1 MDVTQYLEIFLDET
15 KEHLQSLSDQFMILE
30 QEPDNMDTINE
41 IFRSA
46 HTLKGMAGTMGYK
59 RMQTLTH
66 DMENVFSE
74 VRNNTIKVDGAM
86 VDLLFQC
93 LDALEE
99 YTENIQNTGDEGT
112 NDNEHLIKALNDY
125 LAKNSGDGA
134 PQPAK
139 EEKKEPAKEE
149 PKQEAGADPGKE
161 KWREIKLGD
170 TEHTVIAEAKKQG
183 KKCLGVTVY
192 VQESCILKAARAF
205 LVYKALEELGDMI
218 VSVPSAQDIED
229 EHFEFDFSVIILT
242 DADVETVKNAILNVS
257 EIEAAYVGEVEPVQ
271 PEEAVKP
278 AAIAEAQPKEEP
290 FTEEQKEVIRKDI
303 KAFLDS
309 MFGAMSME
317 VKADITFD
325 DEENSVNV
333 DLSGDNMG
341 VLIGKRGQT
350 LDSIQ
355 YLTSLVINK
364 NSEKYVRVKLDTENY
379 RKRRKETLES
389 LAKNIAYKVK
399 RSRRPVSLEPM
410 NPYERRIIHSALQA
424 DKFVSTRS
432 EGEEPFR
439 HVVVYLERENNNRYN
454 R

>member
-1 MDVTQYLEIFLDET
+1 MEYIEVTGKSVEEAITNACTKLGIPSDKLDYEVIDKGNSGFLGIFNSKPAKIKARE
-15 KEHLQSLSDQFMILE
+15 KQEESVVEQVKA
-30 QEPDNMDTINE
+30 QEP
-41 IFRSA
+41 
-46 HTLKGMAGTMGYK
+46 K
-59 RMQTLTH
+59 
-66 DMENVFSE
+66 NV
-74 VRNNTIKVDGAM
+74 
-86 VDLLFQC
+86 
-93 LDALEE
+93 
-99 YTENIQNTGDEGT
+99 
-112 NDNEHLIKALNDY
+112 
-125 LAKNSGDGA
+125 
-134 PQPAK
+134 
-139 EEKKEPAKEE
+139 
-149 PKQEAGADPGKE
+149 
-161 KWREIKLGD
+161 
-170 TEHTVIAEAKKQG
+170 
-183 KKCLGVTVY
+183 
-192 VQESCILKAARAF
+192 
-205 LVYKALEELGDMI
+205 
-218 VSVPSAQDIED
+218 
-229 EHFEFDFSVIILT
+229 
-242 DADVETVKNAILNVS
+242 
-257 EIEAAYVGEVEPVQ
+257 IEAAVNTEKKFEKKADNFKKAEPKK
-271 PEEAVKP
+271 EFKAESKKEYKP
-278 AAIAEAQPKEEP
+278 ADNHKNAEVKEAPKAEEKPKAEP
-290 FTEEQKEVIRKDI
+290 FTAEQKEVIKKDI
-303 KAFLDS
+303 KEFLNN
-309 MFGAMSME
+309 MFGAMNME

>member
-1 MDVTQYLEIFLDET
+1 MEYIEVTGKSVEEAITNACTKLGIPSDKLDYEVIDKGNSGFLGIFNS
-15 KEHLQSLSDQFMILE
+15 K
-30 QEPDNMDTINE
+30 P
-41 IFRSA
+41 A
-46 HTLKGMAGTMGYK
+46 K
-59 RMQTLTH
+59 
-66 DMENVFSE
+66 
-74 VRNNTIKVDGAM
+74 
-86 VDLLFQC
+86 
-93 LDALEE
+93 
-99 YTENIQNTGDEGT
+99 
-112 NDNEHLIKALNDY
+112 IKARE
-125 LAKNSGDGA
+125 K
-134 PQPAK
+134 Q
-139 EEKKEPAKEE
+139 EESVVEQVKAEE
-149 PKQEAGADPGKE
+149 PKKSIEAPVHTEKKFEKKADDFKKAEPKKE
-161 KWREIKLGD
+161 FKSESKKEFKK
-170 TEHTVIAEAKKQG
+170 EHK
-183 KKCLGVTVY
+183 
-192 VQESCILKAARAF
+192 
-205 LVYKALEELGDMI
+205 
-218 VSVPSAQDIED
+218 P
-229 EHFEFDFSVIILT
+229 
-242 DADVETVKNAILNVS
+242 ADNHKNAEVK
-257 EIEAAYVGEVEPVQ
+257 EAPKVEAQ
-271 PEEAVKP
+271 P
-278 AAIAEAQPKEEP
+278 QPKEEP

>member
-1 MDVTQYLEIFLDET
+1 MEYIEVTGKSVEEAITNACTKLGIPSDKLDYEVIDKGNSGFLGIFNSKPAKIKVREKQEEPVHVEKKFEKKTDDLKKAEPKKEFKSEPKKEFK
-15 KEHLQSLSDQFMILE
+15 KEHK
-30 QEPDNMDTINE
+30 PADNHKN
-41 IFRSA
+41 A
-46 HTLKGMAGTMGYK
+46 
-59 RMQTLTH
+59 
-66 DMENVFSE
+66 E
-74 VRNNTIKVDGAM
+74 VK
-86 VDLLFQC
+86 
-93 LDALEE
+93 E
-99 YTENIQNTGDEGT
+99 
-112 NDNEHLIKALNDY
+112 
-125 LAKNSGDGA
+125 A
-134 PQPAK
+134 PK
-139 EEKKEPAKEE
+139 
-149 PKQEAGADPGKE
+149 
-161 KWREIKLGD
+161 
-170 TEHTVIAEAKKQG
+170 AEA
-183 KKCLGVTVY
+183 
-192 VQESCILKAARAF
+192 
-205 LVYKALEELGDMI
+205 
-218 VSVPSAQDIED
+218 
-229 EHFEFDFSVIILT
+229 
-242 DADVETVKNAILNVS
+242 
-257 EIEAAYVGEVEPVQ
+257 Q
-271 PEEAVKP
+271 P
-278 AAIAEAQPKEEP
+278 QPKEEP

-317 VKADITFD
+317 VNADITFD
-325 DEENSVNV
+325 DEENTVNV
-333 DLSGDNMG
+333 DLTGDNMG

>member
-1 MDVTQYLEIFLDET
+1 MEYIEVTGKSVEEAITNACTKLGIPSDKLDYEVIDKGNSGFLGIFNS
-15 KEHLQSLSDQFMILE
+15 K
-30 QEPDNMDTINE
+30 P
-41 IFRSA
+41 A
-46 HTLKGMAGTMGYK
+46 K
-59 RMQTLTH
+59 
-66 DMENVFSE
+66 
-74 VRNNTIKVDGAM
+74 
-86 VDLLFQC
+86 
-93 LDALEE
+93 
-99 YTENIQNTGDEGT
+99 
-112 NDNEHLIKALNDY
+112 IKARE
-125 LAKNSGDGA
+125 K
-134 PQPAK
+134 Q
-139 EEKKEPAKEE
+139 EESVVEQVKAEE
-149 PKQEAGADPGKE
+149 PKKSIEATVHTEKKFEKKADNFKKAEPKKE
-161 KWREIKLGD
+161 FK
-170 TEHTVIAEAKKQG
+170 AESKK
-183 KKCLGVTVY
+183 
-192 VQESCILKAARAF
+192 E
-205 LVYKALEELGDMI
+205 YK
-218 VSVPSAQDIED
+218 P
-229 EHFEFDFSVIILT
+229 
-242 DADVETVKNAILNVS
+242 ADNHKNAEVK
-257 EIEAAYVGEVEPVQ
+257 EAPKA
-271 PEEAVKP
+271 EEKP
-278 AAIAEAQPKEEP
+278 KAEP
-290 FTEEQKEVIRKDI
+290 FTAEQKEVIKKDI
-303 KAFLDS
+303 QTFLNN
-309 MFGAMSME
+309 MFGAMNME

>member
-1 MDVTQYLEIFLDET
+1 MEYIEVTGKSVEEAITNACTKLGIPSDKLDYEVIDKGNSGFLGIFNS
-15 KEHLQSLSDQFMILE
+15 K
-30 QEPDNMDTINE
+30 P
-41 IFRSA
+41 A
-46 HTLKGMAGTMGYK
+46 K
-59 RMQTLTH
+59 
-66 DMENVFSE
+66 
-74 VRNNTIKVDGAM
+74 
-86 VDLLFQC
+86 
-93 LDALEE
+93 
-99 YTENIQNTGDEGT
+99 
-112 NDNEHLIKALNDY
+112 IKARE
-125 LAKNSGDGA
+125 K
-134 PQPAK
+134 Q
-139 EEKKEPAKEE
+139 EETVVEQVNAEE
-149 PKQEAGADPGKE
+149 PKKAIEAPVHAEKKFEKKADNFKKAEPKKE
-161 KWREIKLGD
+161 FK
-170 TEHTVIAEAKKQG
+170 AEPKKEF
-183 KKCLGVTVY
+183 KK
-192 VQESCILKAARAF
+192 E
-205 LVYKALEELGDMI
+205 YK
-218 VSVPSAQDIED
+218 P
-229 EHFEFDFSVIILT
+229 
-242 DADVETVKNAILNVS
+242 ADNHKNAEVKEVS
-257 EIEAAYVGEVEPVQ
+257 KA
-271 PEEAVKP
+271 EE
-278 AAIAEAQPKEEP
+278 QPKAEP
-290 FTEEQKEVIRKDI
+290 FTAEQKEVIKKDI
-303 KAFLDS
+303 QTFLNN

>member
-1 MDVTQYLEIFLDET
+1 MEYIEVTGKSVEEAITNACTKLGIPSDKLDYEVIDKGNSGFLGIFNS
-15 KEHLQSLSDQFMILE
+15 K
-30 QEPDNMDTINE
+30 P
-41 IFRSA
+41 A
-46 HTLKGMAGTMGYK
+46 K
-59 RMQTLTH
+59 
-66 DMENVFSE
+66 
-74 VRNNTIKVDGAM
+74 
-86 VDLLFQC
+86 
-93 LDALEE
+93 
-99 YTENIQNTGDEGT
+99 
-112 NDNEHLIKALNDY
+112 IKARE
-125 LAKNSGDGA
+125 K
-134 PQPAK
+134 Q
-139 EEKKEPAKEE
+139 EESVVEQVKAEE
-149 PKQEAGADPGKE
+149 PKKSIEAHVHTEKKFEKKADNFKKAEPKKE
-161 KWREIKLGD
+161 FK
-170 TEHTVIAEAKKQG
+170 AESKK
-183 KKCLGVTVY
+183 
-192 VQESCILKAARAF
+192 E
-205 LVYKALEELGDMI
+205 YK
-218 VSVPSAQDIED
+218 P
-229 EHFEFDFSVIILT
+229 
-242 DADVETVKNAILNVS
+242 ADNHKNAEVK
-257 EIEAAYVGEVEPVQ
+257 EAPKA
-271 PEEAVKP
+271 EEKP
-278 AAIAEAQPKEEP
+278 KAEP
-290 FTEEQKEVIRKDI
+290 FTAEQKEVIKKDI
-303 KAFLDS
+303 QTFLNN
-309 MFGAMSME
+309 MFGAMNME

-379 RKRRKETLES
+379 RKRRKDTLES

>member
-1 MDVTQYLEIFLDET
+1 MEYIEVTGKSIEEAITNACTKLGIPSDKLDYEVIDKGNSGFLGIFNS
-15 KEHLQSLSDQFMILE
+15 K
-30 QEPDNMDTINE
+30 P
-41 IFRSA
+41 A
-46 HTLKGMAGTMGYK
+46 K
-59 RMQTLTH
+59 
-66 DMENVFSE
+66 
-74 VRNNTIKVDGAM
+74 
-86 VDLLFQC
+86 
-93 LDALEE
+93 
-99 YTENIQNTGDEGT
+99 
-112 NDNEHLIKALNDY
+112 IKARE
-125 LAKNSGDGA
+125 K
-134 PQPAK
+134 Q
-139 EEKKEPAKEE
+139 EESVVEQVKAEE
-149 PKQEAGADPGKE
+149 PKKSIEAHVHTEKKFEKKADNFKKAEPKKE
-161 KWREIKLGD
+161 FK
-170 TEHTVIAEAKKQG
+170 AESKK
-183 KKCLGVTVY
+183 
-192 VQESCILKAARAF
+192 E
-205 LVYKALEELGDMI
+205 YK
-218 VSVPSAQDIED
+218 P
-229 EHFEFDFSVIILT
+229 
-242 DADVETVKNAILNVS
+242 ADNHKNAEVK
-257 EIEAAYVGEVEPVQ
+257 EAPKA
-271 PEEAVKP
+271 EEKP
-278 AAIAEAQPKEEP
+278 KAEP
-290 FTEEQKEVIRKDI
+290 FTAEQKEVIKKDI
-303 KAFLDS
+303 QTFLNN
-309 MFGAMSME
+309 MFGAMNME

>member
-1 MDVTQYLEIFLDET
+1 MEYIEVTGKSVEEAITNACTKLGIPSDKLDYEVIDKGNSGFLGIFNS
-15 KEHLQSLSDQFMILE
+15 K
-30 QEPDNMDTINE
+30 P
-41 IFRSA
+41 A
-46 HTLKGMAGTMGYK
+46 K
-59 RMQTLTH
+59 
-66 DMENVFSE
+66 
-74 VRNNTIKVDGAM
+74 
-86 VDLLFQC
+86 
-93 LDALEE
+93 
-99 YTENIQNTGDEGT
+99 
-112 NDNEHLIKALNDY
+112 IKARE
-125 LAKNSGDGA
+125 K
-134 PQPAK
+134 Q
-139 EEKKEPAKEE
+139 EETVVEQVNAEE
-149 PKQEAGADPGKE
+149 PKKAIEAPVHAEKKFEKKADNFKKAEPKKE
-161 KWREIKLGD
+161 FK
-170 TEHTVIAEAKKQG
+170 AEPKKEF
-183 KKCLGVTVY
+183 KK
-192 VQESCILKAARAF
+192 E
-205 LVYKALEELGDMI
+205 YK
-218 VSVPSAQDIED
+218 P
-229 EHFEFDFSVIILT
+229 
-242 DADVETVKNAILNVS
+242 ADNHKNA
-257 EIEAAYVGEVEPVQ
+257 EVKEVPKA
-271 PEEAVKP
+271 EE
-278 AAIAEAQPKEEP
+278 QPKAEP
-290 FTEEQKEVIRKDI
+290 FTAEQKEVIKKDI
-303 KAFLDS
+303 QTFLNN

-439 HVVVYLERENNNRYN
+439 HVVVYLDREKSGNNRYSRKN
-454 R
+454 YNDNK

>member
-1 MDVTQYLEIFLDET
+1 MEYIEVTGKSVEEAITNACTKLGIPSDKLDYEIIEKGNSGFLGIFNSRPAKIKAREKQEEPEVKSVET
-15 KEHLQSLSDQFMILE
+15 PKKSEAPVHTENKFEKKADDFKKSEPKKEYKSEPKKEFKKEHK
-30 QEPDNMDTINE
+30 PADN
-41 IFRSA
+41 
-46 HTLKGMAGTMGYK
+46 KK
-59 RMQTLTH
+59 
-66 DMENVFSE
+66 NV
-74 VRNNTIKVDGAM
+74 
-86 VDLLFQC
+86 
-93 LDALEE
+93 
-99 YTENIQNTGDEGT
+99 
-112 NDNEHLIKALNDY
+112 
-125 LAKNSGDGA
+125 
-134 PQPAK
+134 
-139 EEKKEPAKEE
+139 EPAKES
-149 PKQEAGADPGKE
+149 PK
-161 KWREIKLGD
+161 
-170 TEHTVIAEAKKQG
+170 AEA
-183 KKCLGVTVY
+183 
-192 VQESCILKAARAF
+192 
-205 LVYKALEELGDMI
+205 
-218 VSVPSAQDIED
+218 
-229 EHFEFDFSVIILT
+229 
-242 DADVETVKNAILNVS
+242 
-257 EIEAAYVGEVEPVQ
+257 Q
-271 PEEAVKP
+271 P
-278 AAIAEAQPKEEP
+278 QPKEEP

-317 VKADITFD
+317 VNADITFD
-325 DEENSVNV
+325 DEENTVNV
-333 DLSGDNMG
+333 DLTGDNMG

>member
-1 MDVTQYLEIFLDET
+1 MEYIEVTGKSVEEAITNACTKLGIPSDKLDYEVIDKGNSGFLGIFNS
-15 KEHLQSLSDQFMILE
+15 K
-30 QEPDNMDTINE
+30 P
-41 IFRSA
+41 A
-46 HTLKGMAGTMGYK
+46 K
-59 RMQTLTH
+59 
-66 DMENVFSE
+66 
-74 VRNNTIKVDGAM
+74 
-86 VDLLFQC
+86 
-93 LDALEE
+93 
-99 YTENIQNTGDEGT
+99 
-112 NDNEHLIKALNDY
+112 IKARE
-125 LAKNSGDGA
+125 K
-134 PQPAK
+134 Q
-139 EEKKEPAKEE
+139 EETVVEQVNAEE
-149 PKQEAGADPGKE
+149 PKKAIEAPVHAEKKFEKKADNFKKAEPKKE
-161 KWREIKLGD
+161 FK
-170 TEHTVIAEAKKQG
+170 AEPKKEF
-183 KKCLGVTVY
+183 KK
-192 VQESCILKAARAF
+192 E
-205 LVYKALEELGDMI
+205 YK
-218 VSVPSAQDIED
+218 P
-229 EHFEFDFSVIILT
+229 
-242 DADVETVKNAILNVS
+242 ADNHKNA
-257 EIEAAYVGEVEPVQ
+257 EVKEVPKA
-271 PEEAVKP
+271 EE
-278 AAIAEAQPKEEP
+278 QPKAEL
-290 FTEEQKEVIRKDI
+290 FTAEQKEVIKKDI
-303 KAFLDS
+303 QTFLNN

>member
-1 MDVTQYLEIFLDET
+1 MEYIEVTGKSVEEAITNACTKLGIPSDKLDYEIIEKGNSGFLGIFNSKPAKIKAREKQEEPEVKSVET
-15 KEHLQSLSDQFMILE
+15 PKKSEAHVHTENKFEKKADDFKKPEPKKEFKSEPKKEFKKEHKPSD
-30 QEPDNMDTINE
+30 N
-41 IFRSA
+41 
-46 HTLKGMAGTMGYK
+46 KK
-59 RMQTLTH
+59 
-66 DMENVFSE
+66 NV
-74 VRNNTIKVDGAM
+74 
-86 VDLLFQC
+86 
-93 LDALEE
+93 
-99 YTENIQNTGDEGT
+99 
-112 NDNEHLIKALNDY
+112 
-125 LAKNSGDGA
+125 
-134 PQPAK
+134 
-139 EEKKEPAKEE
+139 EPAKES
-149 PKQEAGADPGKE
+149 PK
-161 KWREIKLGD
+161 
-170 TEHTVIAEAKKQG
+170 AEA
-183 KKCLGVTVY
+183 
-192 VQESCILKAARAF
+192 
-205 LVYKALEELGDMI
+205 
-218 VSVPSAQDIED
+218 
-229 EHFEFDFSVIILT
+229 
-242 DADVETVKNAILNVS
+242 
-257 EIEAAYVGEVEPVQ
+257 Q
-271 PEEAVKP
+271 P
-278 AAIAEAQPKEEP
+278 QPKEEP

-317 VKADITFD
+317 VNADITFD
-325 DEENSVNV
+325 DEENTVNV
-333 DLSGDNMG
+333 DLTGDNMG

>member
-1 MDVTQYLEIFLDET
+1 MEYIEVTGKSVEEAITNVCTKLGIPSDKLDYEVIDKGNSGFLGIFNSKPAKIKAREKQEEPEVNSVET
-15 KEHLQSLSDQFMILE
+15 PKKSEAPVHAEKKFEKKADDFKKAEPKKEFKSEPKKEFKKEHK
-30 QEPDNMDTINE
+30 PADN
-41 IFRSA
+41 
-46 HTLKGMAGTMGYK
+46 H
-59 RMQTLTH
+59 
-66 DMENVFSE
+66 
-74 VRNNTIKVDGAM
+74 
-86 VDLLFQC
+86 
-93 LDALEE
+93 
-99 YTENIQNTGDEGT
+99 
-112 NDNEHLIKALNDY
+112 
-125 LAKNSGDGA
+125 
-134 PQPAK
+134 
-139 EEKKEPAKEE
+139 
-149 PKQEAGADPGKE
+149 
-161 KWREIKLGD
+161 
-170 TEHTVIAEAKKQG
+170 
-183 KKCLGVTVY
+183 
-192 VQESCILKAARAF
+192 
-205 LVYKALEELGDMI
+205 
-218 VSVPSAQDIED
+218 
-229 EHFEFDFSVIILT
+229 
-242 DADVETVKNAILNVS
+242 KNAEVK
-257 EIEAAYVGEVEPVQ
+257 EAPKVEAQ
-271 PEEAVKP
+271 P
-278 AAIAEAQPKEEP
+278 QPKEEP
-290 FTEEQKEVIRKDI
+290 FTAEQKEVIKKDI
-303 KAFLDS
+303 QTFLNN

>member
-1 MDVTQYLEIFLDET
+1 MEYIEVTGKSVEEAITNACTKLGIPSDKLDYEVIDKGNSGFLGIFNS
-15 KEHLQSLSDQFMILE
+15 K
-30 QEPDNMDTINE
+30 P
-41 IFRSA
+41 A
-46 HTLKGMAGTMGYK
+46 K
-59 RMQTLTH
+59 
-66 DMENVFSE
+66 
-74 VRNNTIKVDGAM
+74 
-86 VDLLFQC
+86 
-93 LDALEE
+93 
-99 YTENIQNTGDEGT
+99 
-112 NDNEHLIKALNDY
+112 IKARE
-125 LAKNSGDGA
+125 K
-134 PQPAK
+134 Q
-139 EEKKEPAKEE
+139 EETVVEQVNAEE
-149 PKQEAGADPGKE
+149 PKKAIEAPVHAEKKFEKKADNFKKAEPKKE
-161 KWREIKLGD
+161 FK
-170 TEHTVIAEAKKQG
+170 AEPKKEF
-183 KKCLGVTVY
+183 KK
-192 VQESCILKAARAF
+192 E
-205 LVYKALEELGDMI
+205 YK
-218 VSVPSAQDIED
+218 P
-229 EHFEFDFSVIILT
+229 
-242 DADVETVKNAILNVS
+242 ADNHKNA
-257 EIEAAYVGEVEPVQ
+257 EVKEVPKA
-271 PEEAVKP
+271 EEQSKA
-278 AAIAEAQPKEEP
+278 EP
-290 FTEEQKEVIRKDI
+290 FTAEQKEVIKKDI
-303 KAFLDS
+303 QTFLNN

-410 NPYERRIIHSALQA
+410 NPYERRIIHSALQS
-424 DKFVSTRS
+424 DRFVSTRS

>member
-1 MDVTQYLEIFLDET
+1 MEYIEVTGRSVEEAITNACTKLGIPSDKLDYEVIDKGNSGFLGIFNS
-15 KEHLQSLSDQFMILE
+15 K
-30 QEPDNMDTINE
+30 P
-41 IFRSA
+41 A
-46 HTLKGMAGTMGYK
+46 K
-59 RMQTLTH
+59 
-66 DMENVFSE
+66 
-74 VRNNTIKVDGAM
+74 
-86 VDLLFQC
+86 
-93 LDALEE
+93 
-99 YTENIQNTGDEGT
+99 
-112 NDNEHLIKALNDY
+112 IKARE
-125 LAKNSGDGA
+125 K
-134 PQPAK
+134 Q
-139 EEKKEPAKEE
+139 EESVVEQVKAEE
-149 PKQEAGADPGKE
+149 PKKSIEAHVHTEKKFEKKADNFKKAEPKKE
-161 KWREIKLGD
+161 FK
-170 TEHTVIAEAKKQG
+170 AESKK
-183 KKCLGVTVY
+183 
-192 VQESCILKAARAF
+192 E
-205 LVYKALEELGDMI
+205 YK
-218 VSVPSAQDIED
+218 P
-229 EHFEFDFSVIILT
+229 
-242 DADVETVKNAILNVS
+242 ADNHKNAEVK
-257 EIEAAYVGEVEPVQ
+257 EAPKA
-271 PEEAVKP
+271 EEKP
-278 AAIAEAQPKEEP
+278 KAEP
-290 FTEEQKEVIRKDI
+290 FTAEQKEVIKKDI
-303 KAFLDS
+303 QTFLNN
-309 MFGAMSME
+309 MFGAMNME

>member
-1 MDVTQYLEIFLDET
+1 MEYIEVTGKSVEEAITNACTKLGIPSDKLDYEVIDKGNSGFLGIFNS
-15 KEHLQSLSDQFMILE
+15 K
-30 QEPDNMDTINE
+30 P
-41 IFRSA
+41 A
-46 HTLKGMAGTMGYK
+46 K
-59 RMQTLTH
+59 
-66 DMENVFSE
+66 
-74 VRNNTIKVDGAM
+74 
-86 VDLLFQC
+86 
-93 LDALEE
+93 
-99 YTENIQNTGDEGT
+99 
-112 NDNEHLIKALNDY
+112 IKAREKQEETVVEQVN
-125 LAKNSGDGA
+125 AEEPKKAIEA
-134 PQPAK
+134 PVHA
-139 EEKKEPAKEE
+139 EKKFEKKADNFKKEE
-149 PKQEAGADPGKE
+149 PKKEFKAEPKKEFKKEYKPADN
-161 KWREIKLGD
+161 
-170 TEHTVIAEAKKQG
+170 H
-183 KKCLGVTVY
+183 
-192 VQESCILKAARAF
+192 
-205 LVYKALEELGDMI
+205 
-218 VSVPSAQDIED
+218 
-229 EHFEFDFSVIILT
+229 
-242 DADVETVKNAILNVS
+242 KNAEVKEVS
-257 EIEAAYVGEVEPVQ
+257 KA
-271 PEEAVKP
+271 EE
-278 AAIAEAQPKEEP
+278 QPKAEP
-290 FTEEQKEVIRKDI
+290 FTAEQKEVIKKDI
-303 KAFLDS
+303 QTFLNN

>member
-1 MDVTQYLEIFLDET
+1 MEYIEVTGKSVEEAITNACTKLGIPSDKLDYEVIDKGNSGFLGIFNS
-15 KEHLQSLSDQFMILE
+15 K
-30 QEPDNMDTINE
+30 P
-41 IFRSA
+41 A
-46 HTLKGMAGTMGYK
+46 K
-59 RMQTLTH
+59 
-66 DMENVFSE
+66 
-74 VRNNTIKVDGAM
+74 
-86 VDLLFQC
+86 
-93 LDALEE
+93 
-99 YTENIQNTGDEGT
+99 
-112 NDNEHLIKALNDY
+112 IKARE
-125 LAKNSGDGA
+125 K
-134 PQPAK
+134 Q
-139 EEKKEPAKEE
+139 EETVVEQVNAEE
-149 PKQEAGADPGKE
+149 PKKASEAPVHAEKKFEKKADNFKKAEPKKE
-161 KWREIKLGD
+161 FK
-170 TEHTVIAEAKKQG
+170 AEPKKEF
-183 KKCLGVTVY
+183 KK
-192 VQESCILKAARAF
+192 E
-205 LVYKALEELGDMI
+205 YK
-218 VSVPSAQDIED
+218 P
-229 EHFEFDFSVIILT
+229 
-242 DADVETVKNAILNVS
+242 ADNHKNA
-257 EIEAAYVGEVEPVQ
+257 EVKEVPKA
-271 PEEAVKP
+271 EE
-278 AAIAEAQPKEEP
+278 QPKAEP
-290 FTEEQKEVIRKDI
+290 FTAEQKEVIKKDI
-303 KAFLDS
+303 QTFLNN